1 MSPKSDLPTIEFPHP
16 EAWERWLHEHHA
28 SSPGVWVK
36 VAKKGAPTST
46 VNYAQALEEAI
57 RYGWIDGQKA
67 GHDEHYWLQRFT
79 PRGPRSKWSQVNRD
93 KALELIAAG
102 RMMPAGLEQFEAAKR
117 DGRIADAYEPQSRAT
132 VPEDFRQALDDNPG
146 AAEFFATLKGVN
158 RYAFLYRLH
167 HVKKPDARAK
177 RISMYIEML
186 GAGKT
191 FH

>member
-1 MSPKSDLPTIEFPHP
+1 MSPKSDLPTIEFRDP
-16 EAWERWLHEHHA
+16 EAWERWLHEHHT

-36 VAKKGAPTST
+36 IAKKGAPTPT
-46 VNYAQALEEAI
+46 VNHPQALEEAI

-67 GHDEHYWLQRFT
+67 GHDEHHWLQRFT

-117 DGRIADAYEPQSRAT
+117 DGRIDDAYEPQSRAT
-132 VPEDFRQALDDNPG
+132 VPDDFQQALDADPA
-146 AAEFFATLKGVN
+146 AAEFFATLKGAN

-177 RISMYIEML
+177 RISMYIGML